1 MEINT
6 NTKTNIKRAILMIL
20 LILTFFQIFRF
31 SNQNGE
37 KSSGISRKITTA
49 VTKNVKKIQELNEN
63 EQEEV
68 LGKIEKVIRKLAHFS
83 IYMVVGILMM
93 LLMNTYKIK
102 QFDKIA
108 ISLIT
113 GILYASSDEIHQL
126 FIPGRSAMI
135 TDVMIDTLGVLV
147 GCFLVFFGTALK
159 NSLTKKHNMI

>member
-1 MEINT
+1 MKINI
-6 NTKTNIKRAILMIL
+6 NIKRAILIIL

-49 VTKNVKKIQELNEN
+49 VTKNVKKIQELDKNK
-63 EQEEV
+63 QEEV
-68 LGKIEKVIRKLAHFS
+68 LGQIEKVIRKLAHFS

-93 LLMNTYKIK
+93 LLMNTYEIKKI
-102 QFDKIA
+102 DRIA

-113 GILYASSDEIHQL
+113 GIIYASLDEIHQL

-135 TDVMIDTLGVLV
+135 TDVIIDTLGVLV
-147 GCFLVFFGTALK
+147 GCFWVFLGTDLK
-159 NSLTKKHNMI
+159 NTLKQSKSI

>member
-1 MEINT
+1 MKIN
-6 NTKTNIKRAILMIL
+6 IIRAILIIL

-49 VTKNVKKIQELNEN
+49 VTKNVKKIQELDEN
-63 EQEEV
+63 KQEEV

-83 IYMVVGILMM
+83 IYMVVGMLMM
-93 LLMNTYKIK
+93 LLMSTYKIK
-102 QFDKIA
+102 QFDRIA

-113 GILYASSDEIHQL
+113 GIIYASSDEIHQL

-147 GCFLVFFGTALK
+147 GILLIKIVMKMNFGTE
-159 NSLTKKHNMI
+159 KKSITI

>member
-1 MEINT
+1 MEINI
-6 NTKTNIKRAILMIL
+6 NIKRAILIIL

-49 VTKNVKKIQELNEN
+49 VTKNVKKIQELDKNK
-63 EQEEV
+63 QEEV
-68 LGKIEKVIRKLAHFS
+68 LGTIEKVIRKLAHFS

-93 LLMNTYKIK
+93 LLMNTYEIK
-102 QFDKIA
+102 KLDRIA

-113 GILYASSDEIHQL
+113 GIIYASSDEIHQF

-135 TDVMIDTLGVLV
+135 TDVMIDTLGVSV
-147 GCFLVFFGTALK
+147 GILLIIFVLK
-159 NSLTKKHNMI
+159 LKEGSNSRIPS

>member
-1 MEINT
+1 MN
-6 NTKTNIKRAILMIL
+6 TNIKRAILIIL

-49 VTKNVKKIQELNEN
+49 VTKNVKKIQELDKNK
-63 EQEEV
+63 QEEV

-102 QFDKIA
+102 QFYRIA

-113 GILYASSDEIHQL
+113 GIIYASSDEIHQL

-135 TDVMIDTLGVLV
+135 TDVMIDTLGVSV
-147 GCFLVFFGTALK
+147 GILLMFFCSVPK
-159 NSLTKKHNMI
+159 NIRDLNQK

>member
-1 MEINT
+1 MEI
-6 NTKTNIKRAILMIL
+6 NTKTNIKRAILIIL

-49 VTKNVKKIQELNEN
+49 VTKNVKKTQELDKNK
-63 EQEEV
+63 QEEV

-102 QFDKIA
+102 QFDRIA

-113 GILYASSDEIHQL
+113 GIVYASSDEIHQF

-135 TDVMIDTLGVLV
+135 TDVMIDTLGVAV
-147 GCFLVFFGTALK
+147 GIVLIKIITKMHFGTEEK
-159 NSLTKKHNMI
+159 SIID

>member
-1 MEINT
+1 MEINI
-6 NTKTNIKRAILMIL
+6 NIKRAILIIL

-49 VTKNVKKIQELNEN
+49 VTKNVKKIQELDKNK
-63 EQEEV
+63 QEEV
-68 LGKIEKVIRKLAHFS
+68 LGQIEKVIRKLAHFS

-93 LLMNTYKIK
+93 LLMNTYEIK
-102 QFDKIA
+102 KLDRIA

-113 GILYASSDEIHQL
+113 GIIYASSDEIHQL

-135 TDVMIDTLGVLV
+135 TDVIIDTLGVLV
-147 GCFLVFFGTALK
+147 GCFWVFLRTDLK
-159 NSLTKKHNMI
+159 NTLKQSKSI

>member
-1 MEINT
+1 MKI
-6 NTKTNIKRAILMIL
+6 NIKRAILIIL

-49 VTKNVKKIQELNEN
+49 VTKNVKKIQELDKNK
-63 EQEEV
+63 QEEV

-83 IYMVVGILMM
+83 IYMVVGMLMM
-93 LLMNTYKIK
+93 LLMSTYKIK
-102 QFDKIA
+102 QLDRIA

-113 GILYASSDEIHQL
+113 GIVYASSDEIHQL

-147 GCFLVFFGTALK
+147 GILLIKIVMKMNFGTE
-159 NSLTKKHNMI
+159 KKSITI

>member
-1 MEINT
+1 MKINI
-6 NTKTNIKRAILMIL
+6 NTNIKRAILIIL

-49 VTKNVKKIQELNEN
+49 VTKNVKKIQELDKNK
-63 EQEEV
+63 QEEV

-102 QFDKIA
+102 QFDRIA

-113 GILYASSDEIHQL
+113 GIVYASSDEIHQF

-135 TDVMIDTLGVLV
+135 TDVMIDTLGVAV
-147 GCFLVFFGTALK
+147 GIVLIKIITKMHFGTEEK
-159 NSLTKKHNMI
+159 SIID

>member
-1 MEINT
+1 MKIN
-6 NTKTNIKRAILMIL
+6 IIRAILIIL

-49 VTKNVKKIQELNEN
+49 VTKNVKKIQELDEN
-63 EQEEV
+63 KQEEV

-83 IYMVVGILMM
+83 IYMVVGMLMM
-93 LLMNTYKIK
+93 LLMSTYKIK
-102 QFDKIA
+102 QFDRIA

-113 GILYASSDEIHQL
+113 GIVYASSDEIHQL

-135 TDVMIDTLGVLV
+135 TDVMIDTLGISVGIILV
-147 GCFLVFFGTALK
+147 IIALKFFGTEEK
-159 NSLTKKHNMI
+159 NITN

>member
-1 MEINT
+1 MKAET
-6 NTKTNIKRAILMIL
+6 NIKINIKRAILIIL

-49 VTKNVKKIQELNEN
+49 VTKNVKKIQELDKNK
-63 EQEEV
+63 QEEV
-68 LGKIEKVIRKLAHFS
+68 LGTIEKVIRKLAHFS

-93 LLMNTYKIK
+93 LLMNTYEIK
-102 QFDKIA
+102 KLDRIA

-113 GILYASSDEIHQL
+113 GIIYASSDEIHQL

-147 GCFLVFFGTALK
+147 GCFWVFLGTVLK
-159 NSLTKKHNMI
+159 NTLKQSKSI

>member
-1 MEINT
+1 MEI
-6 NTKTNIKRAILMIL
+6 NTKTNIKRAILIIL

-49 VTKNVKKIQELNEN
+49 VTKNVKKIQELDKNK
-63 EQEEV
+63 QEEV

-93 LLMNTYKIK
+93 LLMSTYKIK
-102 QFDKIA
+102 QLDRIA

-135 TDVMIDTLGVLV
+135 TDVMIDTLGVFVGITLV
-147 GCFLVFFGTALK
+147 GAFWDRGK
-159 NSLTKKHNMI
+159 MHQ

>member
-1 MEINT
+1 MDINT
-6 NTKTNIKRAILMIL
+6 KINIKRAILIIL

-49 VTKNVKKIQELNEN
+49 VTKNVKKIQELDKNK
-63 EQEEV
+63 QEEV
-68 LGKIEKVIRKLAHFS
+68 LEKIEKVIRKLAHFS
-83 IYMVVGILMM
+83 IYMVVGMLMM

-113 GILYASSDEIHQL
+113 GIVYASSDEIHQL

-135 TDVMIDTLGVLV
+135 TDVLIDTLGVSV
-147 GCFLVFFGTALK
+147 GILLMFLGTEQKNIKKFFK
-159 NSLTKKHNMI
+159 

>member
-1 MEINT
+1 MDINT
-6 NTKTNIKRAILMIL
+6 KINIKRAILIIL

-49 VTKNVKKIQELNEN
+49 VTKNVKKIQELDKNK
-63 EQEEV
+63 QEEV
-68 LGKIEKVIRKLAHFS
+68 LEKIEKVIRKLAHFS

-102 QFDKIA
+102 QFDKIS

-113 GILYASSDEIHQL
+113 GIVYASSDEIHQL

-135 TDVMIDTLGVLV
+135 TDVLIDTLGVSV
-147 GCFLVFFGTALK
+147 GILLMFLGTEQKNIKKFFK
-159 NSLTKKHNMI
+159 

>member
-1 MEINT
+1 MEI
-6 NTKTNIKRAILMIL
+6 NTKTNIKRAILIIL

-49 VTKNVKKIQELNEN
+49 VTKNVKKTQELDKNK
-63 EQEEV
+63 QEEV

-93 LLMNTYKIK
+93 LLMSTYKIK
-102 QFDKIA
+102 QLDRIA

-113 GILYASSDEIHQL
+113 GILYAGSDEIHQL

-135 TDVMIDTLGVLV
+135 TDVMIDTLGVFVGITLV
-147 GCFLVFFGTALK
+147 GAFWDRG
-159 NSLTKKHNMI
+159 KKHHYLIDDEF

>member
-1 MEINT
+1 MEI
-6 NTKTNIKRAILMIL
+6 NTKTNIKRAILIIL

-49 VTKNVKKIQELNEN
+49 VTKNVKKIQELDKNK
-63 EQEEV
+63 QEEV

-93 LLMNTYKIK
+93 LLMSTYKIK
-102 QFDKIA
+102 QLDRIA

-135 TDVMIDTLGVLV
+135 TDVMIDTLGVFVGITLV
-147 GCFLVFFGTALK
+147 GAFWDRGK
-159 NSLTKKHNMI
+159 MHH

>member
-1 MEINT
+1 MKINI
-6 NTKTNIKRAILMIL
+6 NIKRAILIIL

-49 VTKNVKKIQELNEN
+49 VTKNVKKIQELDKNK
-63 EQEEV
+63 QEEV
-68 LGKIEKVIRKLAHFS
+68 LGQIEKVIRKLAHFS

-93 LLMNTYKIK
+93 LLMNTYEIK
-102 QFDKIA
+102 KFDRIA

-113 GILYASSDEIHQL
+113 GIIYASSDEIHQL

-135 TDVMIDTLGVLV
+135 TDVIIDTLGVLV
-147 GCFLVFFGTALK
+147 GCFWVFLGTDLK
-159 NSLTKKHNMI
+159 NTLKQSKSI

>member
-1 MEINT
+1 MEI
-6 NTKTNIKRAILMIL
+6 NTKTNIKRAILIIL

-49 VTKNVKKIQELNEN
+49 VTKNVKKIQELDKNK
-63 EQEEV
+63 QEEV
-68 LGKIEKVIRKLAHFS
+68 LEKIEKVIRKLAHFS

-113 GILYASSDEIHQL
+113 GIVYASSDEIHQL

-135 TDVMIDTLGVLV
+135 TDVMIDTLGVSV
-147 GCFLVFFGTALK
+147 GILLMFLGTVFAPSPKT
-159 NSLTKKHNMI
+159 S